1 MHYVKGS
8 QVSHDSIC
16 RTAGSLVLQRGGVIR
31 GITNWGVFHMP
42 KPTKGSKG
50 GTRHHI
56 GHYFVMRFDS
66 NAPTQHAVRRT
77 LGLEPRMLRFSV
89 VKLGSS
95 LEQIANVQG
104 ETEEWANIEGGRGM
118 QRDDAAQ
125 MKEFDFQMAQMERE
139 RSSNTSSGESPG

>member
-1 MHYVKGS
+1 
-8 QVSHDSIC
+8 
-16 RTAGSLVLQRGGVIR
+16 
-31 GITNWGVFHMP
+31 
-42 KPTKGSKG
+42 
-50 GTRHHI
+50 
-56 GHYFVMRFDS
+56 
-66 NAPTQHAVRRT
+66 
-77 LGLEPRMLRFSV
+77 MLRFSV

-139 RSSNTSSGESPG
+139 RNSNTPGRKSPV